1 MLSARTRS
9 SKFTIVCSTILQHR
23 QKPSPLP
30 DRDHRP
36 SKRNNG
42 RPAGFSR
49 ASADRAT
56 GVSSTTY
63 RSAPQSRR
71 DFARVRVC
79 LVTWN
84 ELPRVRQRGTNGRR
98 NVRPEIHVVLDD
110 RRRPRNRARTLGRA
124 LPPPPP
130 PPPQGSAS
138 PMPTTSYAERT
149 TATHSKRLEGGIGR
163 CRWGNSGKRWNPAGS
178 RCSVG
183 ARPHD
188 DEFTR
193 TIIIIIKEETREKKR
208 RVSASSH
215 T

>member
-63 RSAPQSRR
+63 RIVWYFS
-71 DFARVRVC
+71 
-79 LVTWN
+79 
-84 ELPRVRQRGTNGRR
+84 
-98 NVRPEIHVVLDD
+98 
-110 RRRPRNRARTLGRA
+110 TL
-124 LPPPPP
+124 
-130 PPPQGSAS
+130 
-138 PMPTTSYAERT
+138 PMPPDS
-149 TATHSKRLEGGIGR
+149 
-163 CRWGNSGKRWNPAGS
+163 
-178 RCSVG
+178 
-183 ARPHD
+183 
-188 DEFTR
+188 EFSIFKTNCD
-193 TIIIIIKEETREKKR
+193 IVVPE
-208 RVSASSH
+208 
-215 T
+215 